1 MIGDVAKRPGTA
13 GEPTTVELD
22 AGDRLSIWPTSP
34 APDVRTPTNS
44 SGSPDAGDACVVI
57 GPDGD
62 VVEFQG
68 MLSELVGDELV
79 GDGDDITSE
88 LIADQDGDYDITCS
102 TDFLFAPDFVGFIRA
117 TVIMFVLFAVAGVVF
132 VVGLVVLVIGLGRRQ
147 PPAPRY
153 L

>member
-1 MIGDVAKRPGTA
+1 MWKWGIGVMSVGVVIGIVGAIIWIASSFSMIGDVAKRPGTA

-44 SGSPDAGDACVVI
+44 SGSPDAGDACVV
-57 GPDGD
+57 
-62 VVEFQG
+62 
-68 MLSELVGDELV
+68 
-79 GDGDDITSE
+79 
-88 LIADQDGDYDITCS
+88 
-102 TDFLFAPDFVGFIRA
+102 
-117 TVIMFVLFAVAGVVF
+117 F